1 MMNPLKNNFICNKNP
16 MQAVVG
22 MSNEDMLLNMLK
34 QQNPQGYET
43 LMTLMK
49 SGQNPST
56 ILQQMMGNISP
67 QQKAQIEQFAKQFN
81 LR

>member
-1 MMNPLKNNFICNKNP
+1 
-16 MQAVVG
+16 MQAVAS

-34 QQNPQGYET
+34 QQNPQGYQT
-43 LMTLMK
+43 LMSLRN
-49 SGQNPST
+49 SGQNPDA

-81 LR
+81 LW

>member
-1 MMNPLKNNFICNKNP
+1 
-16 MQAVVG
+16 MQAVAS

-34 QQNPQGYET
+34 QQNPQGYQT
-43 LMTLMK
+43 LMSLMN
-49 SGQNPST
+49 SGQKPDA

>member
-1 MMNPLKNNFICNKNP
+1 MMNPLKNNLICNKNP
-16 MQAVVG
+16 MQAVAS

-34 QQNPQGYET
+34 QQNPQGYDT

-49 SGQNPST
+49 SGQNHNA

>member
-1 MMNPLKNNFICNKNP
+1 MNPLKNNLICNKNP
-16 MQAVVG
+16 MQAVAS

-34 QQNPQGYET
+34 QQNPQGYQT
-43 LMTLMK
+43 LMSLMN
-49 SGQNPST
+49 SGQKPDA